1 MSRCDRVA
9 GAGIIRHSP
18 VTPRHSLDQRPEP
31 LVACV
36 WVLDFSWHGGLGK
49 GSIVR
54 EGTSGKQ
61 ETKVEAAD
69 LLSLGL

>member
-1 MSRCDRVA
+1 MPRGEKVA

-18 VTPRHSLDQRPEP
+18 VTPRHGLDQRPEP

-36 WVLDFSWHGGLGK
+36 WVRDFSRRGGLGK
-49 GSIVR
+49 GTIVR

-61 ETKVEAAD
+61 EPKVEAA
-69 LLSLGL
+69 

>member
-1 MSRCDRVA
+1 MSRGDRVA

-18 VTPRHSLDQRPEP
+18 VTPRHSVDQRPEP

-36 WVLDFSWHGGLGK
+36 WVLDFSRHGGLGK

-54 EGTSGKQ
+54 EGMSGKQ

>member
-18 VTPRHSLDQRPEP
+18 VTPRHSVDQRPEP

-36 WVLDFSWHGGLGK
+36 WVLDFSRHGGLGK

-54 EGTSGKQ
+54 EGMSGKQ